1 MKNIEQI
8 KQELL
13 NFGIEY
19 NACEEGLETIKGNTL
34 IELFENI
41 CEYIDWC
48 RDNEIKEKEFNNIF
62 NNDLVIEDG
71 ILLCNCI
78 NSESIIV
85 PNSVTSIGDYAF
97 YNCKKLTSITIPNS
111 VTLIGDYTFG
121 NTGLKSIIIPNS
133 VTSIGDFAF
142 RNCTKL
148 TSVTISNS
156 VTTIRRGTFRYCYE
170 LISVE
175 IPNSVTSIKED
186 TFGYCNPEL
195 KIIRK

>member
-1 MKNIEQI
+1 MKKIEQI
-8 KQELL
+8 KKELED
-13 NFGIEY
+13 FGKKH
-19 NACEEGLETIKGNTL
+19 NACKDGLELIKGNTL
-34 IELFENI
+34 IELFNNI

-48 RDNEIKEKEFNNIF
+48 RNNEIKEKEFNNIF
-62 NNDLVIEDG
+62 DNDLVIEDG

-121 NTGLKSIIIPNS
+121 NSGLKSIIIPNS

-170 LISVE
+170 LTSVE

-195 KIIRK
+195 EIIRK